1 VTMALSP
8 PGRSATQRVDAL
20 AYGNRL
26 RSRRAQLK
34 RDVRARRVDA
44 REILSNPPEW
54 VLGMKVVDLMLA
66 IPKLGRIKTNR
77 VFANERISPSK
88 TIGGLSER
96 QRDALVGVLG
106 RWV

>member
-1 VTMALSP
+1 MALSP
-8 PGRSATQRVDAL
+8 PSRSATQRMDAL
-20 AYGNRL
+20 KTANER
-26 RSRRAQLK
+26 RSRRARLK
-34 RDVRARRVDA
+34 RDVRAGRVDA
-44 REILSNPPEW
+44 RDILIAPPEW